1 MQGKSLTLLLF
12 VLYGSAFLAGFNENL
27 MNVALVSI
35 MSEYGIDS
43 VAAQW
48 TVTGYMIAGTIV
60 VMCMAFSF
68 AASRCARCISLLRC
82 SASSGRCLAFSH
94 RASRC

>member
-35 MSEYGIDS
+35 MNEYGIDS

-48 TVTGYMIAGTIV
+48 TVTG
-60 VMCMAFSF
+60 
-68 AASRCARCISLLRC
+68 
-82 SASSGRCLAFSH
+82 
-94 RASRC
+94 